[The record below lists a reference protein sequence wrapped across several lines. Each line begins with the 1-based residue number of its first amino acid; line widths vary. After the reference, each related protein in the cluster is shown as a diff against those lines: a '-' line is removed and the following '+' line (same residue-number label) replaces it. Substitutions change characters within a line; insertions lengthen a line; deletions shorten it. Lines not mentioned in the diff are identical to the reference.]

1 MFPRLDIHVSL
12 GLVVALNYHNPFLNP
27 YEEFQKLKH
36 HPAIKPLLEGATVL
50 QYGALTLNEGGFQS
64 IPYLV
69 FPGGAIIGC
78 SAGFLND
85 VPVLVIVSML
95 AYLCFLEQLLVTKM
109 GSGAIAI
116 SLPFSCMLGLLA
128 SMTST
133 TMVRRKFAWP
143 YATIQFALVVLF
155 GHLFY
160 SLLHVQAAL
169 SVLLATLARF
179 GGTMSGTAIL
189 LETLKL
195 RRRWQAWLNQQPSS
209 QEVTQPHQ
217 LPETAYIPQI
227 NPPTE
232 TETVDSRIE

>member
-1 MFPRLDIHVSL
+1 MPS
-12 GLVVALNYHNPFLNP
+12 
-27 YEEFQKLKH
+27 
-36 HPAIKPLLEGATVL
+36 
-50 QYGALTLNEGGFQS
+50 
-64 IPYLV
+64 
-69 FPGGAIIGC
+69 
-78 SAGFLND
+78 D

-133 TMVRRKFAWP
+133 TMVRRKFAWL

-227 NPPTE
+227 NPPTQ

>member
-1 MFPRLDIHVSL
+1 MFVW
-12 GLVVALNYHNPFLNP
+12 
-27 YEEFQKLKH
+27 E
-36 HPAIKPLLEGATVL
+36 L
-50 QYGALTLNEGGFQS
+50 Q
-64 IPYLV
+64 
-69 FPGGAIIGC
+69 
-78 SAGFLND
+78 
-85 VPVLVIVSML
+85 
-95 AYLCFLEQLLVTKM
+95 
-109 GSGAIAI
+109 
-116 SLPFSCMLGLLA
+116 
-128 SMTST
+128 
-133 TMVRRKFAWP
+133 
-143 YATIQFALVVLF
+143 
-155 GHLFY
+155 
-160 SLLHVQAAL
+160 LHVQAAL

>member
-1 MFPRLDIHVSL
+1 MPS
-12 GLVVALNYHNPFLNP
+12 
-27 YEEFQKLKH
+27 
-36 HPAIKPLLEGATVL
+36 
-50 QYGALTLNEGGFQS
+50 
-64 IPYLV
+64 
-69 FPGGAIIGC
+69 
-78 SAGFLND
+78 D

-160 SLLHVQAAL
+160 SLV
-169 SVLLATLARF
+169 
-179 GGTMSGTAIL
+179 SGT
-189 LETLKL
+189 
-195 RRRWQAWLNQQPSS
+195 
-209 QEVTQPHQ
+209 
-217 LPETAYIPQI
+217 
-227 NPPTE
+227 
-232 TETVDSRIE
+232 

>member
-1 MFPRLDIHVSL
+1 MPS
-12 GLVVALNYHNPFLNP
+12 
-27 YEEFQKLKH
+27 
-36 HPAIKPLLEGATVL
+36 
-50 QYGALTLNEGGFQS
+50 
-64 IPYLV
+64 
-69 FPGGAIIGC
+69 
-78 SAGFLND
+78 D

-133 TMVRRKFAWP
+133 TMVRRKFAWL
-143 YATIQFALVVLF
+143 YATIQFALVTLWSPFLF
-155 GHLFY
+155 TGKMEPKCFY
-160 SLLHVQAAL
+160 MFVWELQLHVQAAL